1 MDLSE
6 DVAVKIRF
14 PRSSE
19 AYDIFKIHLD
29 SLSGLDEEDYEWFY
43 NLLKVKSS
51 GRIVLVA
58 DYHGKVV
65 GFLIAYRRHNKIYID
80 SLAVDPKHRGL
91 GIGSKLLRELEE
103 RLRGKKKKTIYL
115 SVKKDNY
122 SALGFYLKNDYV
134 IDGVVLELSQQ
145 VSKVTKITIPNYSF
159 ILKNA
164 KDAVINA
171 HMLPTTWWS
180 NITEPVD
187 KLVYHRITDEKILIV
202 YEDGK
207 LRGVAEFQP
216 DKKILVDYLAV
227 SYHKPIEALLAI
239 ISKLGDIAYSLGAE
253 QISVNIDSSKNKMIR
268 AFLQNGFRITGSE
281 YRLKKQL
288 QH

>member
-1 MDLSE
+1 MGLSKSE
-6 DVAVKIRF
+6 AVKIRI

-19 AYDIFKIHLD
+19 AYEIFKIHLD
-29 SLSGLDEEDYEWFY
+29 SLSGLDEEDYDWFY

-51 GRIVLVA
+51 RRIVLVA
-58 DYHGKVV
+58 DYQGKIV
-65 GFLIAYRRHNKIYID
+65 GFLIAYRRYNKIYID
-80 SLAVDPKHRGL
+80 SLAVDPKYRGL

-103 RLRGKKKKTIYL
+103 RVRGKKKTIYL

-122 SALGFYLKNDYV
+122 SALGFYLKNGYI
-134 IDGVVLELSQQ
+134 IDGVVLELSLQ
-145 VSKVTKITIPNYSF
+145 VSKVAKRTIPNYSF

-164 KDAVINA
+164 KDAVINI

-187 KLVYHRITDEKILIV
+187 KLVYHRIVDEKILIV
-202 YEDGK
+202 YEDNK

-239 ISKLGDIAYSLGAE
+239 ISKLGDIAYNMGAE

-288 QH
+288 

>member
-1 MDLSE
+1 MGLSKSE
-6 DVAVKIRF
+6 AVKIRI

-19 AYDIFKIHLD
+19 AYEIFKIHLD
-29 SLSGLDEEDYEWFY
+29 SLSGLDEEDYDWFY

-51 GRIVLVA
+51 RRIVLVA
-58 DYHGKVV
+58 DYQGKIV
-65 GFLIAYRRHNKIYID
+65 GFLIAYRRYNKIYID
-80 SLAVDPKHRGL
+80 SLAVDPKYRGL

-103 RLRGKKKKTIYL
+103 RVRGKKKTIYL

-122 SALGFYLKNDYV
+122 SALGFYLKNGYI
-134 IDGVVLELSQQ
+134 IDGVVLELSLQI
-145 VSKVTKITIPNYSF
+145 SKVAKRIIPNYSF

-164 KDAVINA
+164 KDAVINI

-187 KLVYHRITDEKILIV
+187 KLVYHRIVDEKILIV
-202 YEDGK
+202 YEDNK

-239 ISKLGDIAYSLGAE
+239 ISKLGDIAYNMGAE

-288 QH
+288 